1 MKRIL
6 VLATIGIFA
15 IATSA
20 FAACGAKHA
29 LKGDKKS
36 IESEDGK
43 QKLTEPK
50 PNA

>member
-6 VLATIGIFA
+6 VLATIVIFA

-29 LKGDKKS
+29 LKGDKKN

-43 QKLTEPK
+43 RKQTEPK